1 VLAALAVFLIACAGI
16 LGALLHRRL
25 FAGRDPDSTASRVE
39 GLPISE
45 LVIPG
50 RLVVALVL
58 AFVLVQTFAS
68 YQDASDH
75 AASEAGAVLAEAE
88 AAQLLPAAV
97 GTRVAG
103 TLRCYAR
110 SVAGPD
116 WTAMDESRE
125 GARATDVASRRVTE
139 ALVGAEREN
148 ASPTAM
154 TAVLSAD
161 EKRVEARRGR
171 IAEAKPSVPGVVTA
185 LMIFGSVVVVAS
197 LAAFAHPAIRRGMRL
212 ALIIATAAIFAATL
226 LVILDVDDP
235 FGGIASVDPTAMR
248 DTEHEIVESSFAGV
262 PPCDTAGNAR
272 PGDLA

>member
-1 VLAALAVFLIACAGI
+1 VLAVVAVFLIACAGVV
-16 LGALLHRRL
+16 GALLHRRL
-25 FAGRDPDSTASRVE
+25 FAGRDPESAASRVE
-39 GLPISE
+39 GLPVSE

-88 AAQLLPAAV
+88 AAHLLPPAV
-97 GTRVAG
+97 GARVAG

-125 GARATDVASRRVTE
+125 GARATDVVSRRVTE
-139 ALVGAEREN
+139 SLVGAER
-148 ASPTAM
+148 ASADPVAM

-235 FGGIASVDPTAMR
+235 FGGIASVEPRAMR
-248 DTEHEIVESSFAGV
+248 DTEHEIVEASFAGA
-262 PPCDTAGNAR
+262 PPCDTAGSPR
-272 PGDLA
+272 PRDRA